1 MNGKSM
7 SSKVFSLKL
16 LKSAS
21 NALKLVW
28 KSYKKS
34 TYLSIS
40 NRVVKSNTFAIS
52 AESNL
57 RERAHLVY
65 LLALEIISSHN
76 FLYLPSFSN
85 NSALF
90 KSISLTK
97 NLSSRTAV
105 SYIWISSNKGGTF
118 LVSMCWKCD
127 SRSSLCAS

>member
-1 MNGKSM
+1 MNGKSI

-16 LKSAS
+16 LRSVS

-40 NRVVKSNTFAIS
+40 NRVVKSNTFVIR

-57 RERAHLVY
+57 SWRAHLVY
-65 LLALEIISSHN
+65 LLALCIISSHN
-76 FLYLPSFSN
+76 FLYLPNFSN
-85 NSALF
+85 NSVLF
-90 KSISLTK
+90 KSMSLTR

-105 SYIWISSNKGGTF
+105 SYIWISSSNGGTF
-118 LVSMCWKCD
+118 LVSMCWKCE
-127 SRSSLCAS
+127 SRSNLCAS